1 LLSILGLRVEL
12 KKPLA
17 LIFAGFLLALGV
29 SAPALAQTRPRK
41 VRVGVTSVTVGNII
55 TYVARDAKLYDKYGL
70 DPEVSVVQG
79 SGAAAKAMVAG
90 HLDVAPIATPTAI
103 EADLAGAD
111 LTILAHTLQS
121 VTHALMARP
130 EIRRADDLRGKRI
143 AISSFGSLTDF
154 LVRHILRQKGLIPER
169 DVTLVQIGGDAE
181 RLAAL
186 SRGAIDAAALSFPSY
201 ARAQKAGYSMV
212 WDSSREI
219 QYPGIEIVARRS
231 LIQRDRDLVM
241 NYMKAHLEGIALFKR
256 NSTYG
261 RRIIKRTLKIDDD
274 GLIGDSYLLF
284 AKTFLSAPYPNIP
297 GMRTSFE
304 YVAQTHPDIWRHK
317 PEEFV
322 DASFVDELE
331 KSGFIKRLYD

>member
-1 LLSILGLRVEL
+1 VDV

-17 LIFAGFLLALGV
+17 FAFVAFLFALCV
-29 SAPALAQTRPRK
+29 SPAARAQTRPRK
-41 VRVGVTSVTVGNII
+41 IRIGVTSVTVGNII
-55 TYVARDAKLYDKYGL
+55 TYVAKDAKLYDKYGL
-70 DPEVSVVQG
+70 DAEVSVVQG
-79 SGAAAKAMVAG
+79 SGAASKAMVAG

-111 LTILAHTLQS
+111 LAILAHTLQS

-130 EIRRADDLRGKRI
+130 EIRRPDDLRGKRI
-143 AISSFGSLTDF
+143 AISSFGSLTHF
-154 LVRHILRQKGLIPER
+154 LVRHILRQKGLVPER

-186 SRGAIDAAALSFPSY
+186 GRGSIDAAALSFPSY

-212 WDSSREI
+212 WDSSKEI

-231 LIQRDRDLVM
+231 MIQRDRDLIL

-256 NSTYG
+256 NSTFG
-261 RRIIKRTLKIDDD
+261 RRIIKRTLKIDDE
-274 GLIGDSYLLF
+274 GLIGDSYHLF
-284 AKTFLSAPYPNIP
+284 AKNFLSAPYPNIA

-304 YVAQTHPDIWRHK
+304 YIAQTHPDIWRHK

-322 DASFVDELE
+322 DASFVEELE
-331 KSGFIKRLYD
+331 KSAFIKKLYD